1 MTTAAGTVAQNIIYE
16 GLLLLVVS
24 IMMKKSLLLKKTYP
38 DQGKECKT
46 HTLFMTKVDEL
57 THTLLGFTYLHG
69 PYKTVH
75 PHPPVG
81 VCHQGIV
88 S

>member
-1 MTTAAGTVAQNIIYE
+1 MTTAAGTVALNIIYE

-46 HTLFMTKVDEL
+46 HTLFMTKRAKID
-57 THTLLGFTYLHG
+57 TLFMIKTAEKSLPLG
-69 PYKTVH
+69 
-75 PHPPVG
+75 PHIPA
-81 VCHQGIV
+81 
-88 S
+88 